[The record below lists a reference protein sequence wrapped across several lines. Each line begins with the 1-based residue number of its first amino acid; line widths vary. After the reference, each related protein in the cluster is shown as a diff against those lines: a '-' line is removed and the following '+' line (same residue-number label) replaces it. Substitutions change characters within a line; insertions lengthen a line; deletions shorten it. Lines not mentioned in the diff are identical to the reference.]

1 MPNVVV
7 AVLPNMA
14 RCQDVIE
21 AWERFGVPGITVME
35 SIGLHRLKQAF
46 ARRDDVPLIP
56 SLRHLVETEEYH
68 HRTIFTV
75 VGDDFDLDG
84 LLAATEAAVHDFDAP
99 DSGIVFVVPVA
110 RVLGLRSHRSHDRG

>member
-1 MPNVVV
+1 MPNLVV
-7 AVLPNMA
+7 AVLPNMQ
-14 RCQDVIE
+14 RCQDVLD
-21 AWERFGVPGITVME
+21 AWERFGVPGVTILE
-35 SIGLHRLKQAF
+35 SVGLHRLKQTF
-46 ARRDDVPLIP
+46 GRRDDVPLIP

-84 LLAATEAAVHDFDAP
+84 LLAATERVIHDFNAP

-110 RVLGLRSHRSHDRG
+110 RALGLRPHWKHGSS